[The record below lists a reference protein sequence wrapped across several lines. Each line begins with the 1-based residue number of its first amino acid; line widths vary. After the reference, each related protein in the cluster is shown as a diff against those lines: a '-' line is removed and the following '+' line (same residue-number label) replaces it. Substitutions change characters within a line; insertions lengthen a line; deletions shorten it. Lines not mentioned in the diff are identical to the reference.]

1 MMKTSKRKLFWHIC
15 IVTGAMAAGVTFA
28 HAEARRVHTGT
39 LTCKVGA
46 GIGLI
51 VTSKKDL
58 DCVFRAAKHH
68 PERYVGHIQ
77 KFGLD
82 IGVTK
87 VGTIA
92 WGVFEAGPHRTD
104 LGGTY
109 VGATAEA
116 TFAAGLGANVL
127 IGGSGKSIAL
137 QPLSVSGQTGLNI
150 AAGVGQISLQKAP

>member
-1 MMKTSKRKLFWHIC
+1 MH
-15 IVTGAMAAGVTFA
+15 V
-28 HAEARRVHTGT
+28 GT
-39 LTCKVGA
+39 LSCKVSG

-51 VTSKKDL
+51 VTSKKSL
-58 DCVFRAAKHH
+58 DCLFRPVKRP

-82 IGVTK
+82 VGVTK
-87 VGTIA
+87 AGSIA
-92 WGVFEAGPHRTD
+92 WGVFEAGSHRTD

-127 IGGSGKSIAL
+127 IGGSDKSVAL

-150 AAGVGQISLQKAP
+150 AAGVGQISLERVH

>member
-1 MMKTSKRKLFWHIC
+1 MGNRKYGLVLQAFLAIGVLVFASTSSQ
-15 IVTGAMAAGVTFA
+15 
-28 HAEARRVHTGT
+28 AEPQRVHTGS
-39 LTCKVGA
+39 LTCKVAG
-46 GIGLI
+46 GIGMI
-51 VTSKKDL
+51 VTSKKAL
-58 DCVFRAAKHH
+58 DCIFKAAKRP

-82 IGVTK
+82 VGVTK
-87 VGTIA
+87 AGTIA
-92 WGVFEAGPHRTD
+92 WGVFEAGAHRND

-127 IGGSGKSIAL
+127 IGGSGNSVAL

-150 AAGVGQISLQKAP
+150 AAGVGQISLQRAP